1 MGKQVTIRVT
11 DEALEVLRRSLELG
25 RVDTASGGIRLR
37 GGRELGGGVR
47 IHVELADAPSE
58 SEEVV
63 EAGGIRIFV
72 DASVSGAM
80 PDAVV
85 ALEPEH
91 ETVVVRP
98 GDSA

>member
-1 MGKQVTIRVT
+1 MAIRVT

-25 RVDTASGGIRLR
+25 RVDSASGGIRLR
-37 GGRELGGGVR
+37 GGRELGGGTK

-58 SEEVV
+58 DEEVI

-72 DASVSGAM
+72 GSEVTGAM